1 MRLDLREPITDNK
14 SSEILQKTDFSF
26 TSVVDMYCIDQMK
39 MSRTSQ
45 RTRDSIRLVAVE
57 TKCLFLA
64 ASLNRRPTQYLED
77 QSKADGA

>member
-26 TSVVDMYCIDQMK
+26 TSVVDMYCIDLMK
-39 MSRTSQ
+39 MSRTSKK
-45 RTRDSIRLVAVE
+45 TRDSIRLVAVE

-64 ASLNRRPTQYLED
+64 AGLFPPQAHPILSLTLVL
-77 QSKADGA
+77 